1 MSRFR
6 KESVGDIYHVM
17 SRGNGRQLIFEDDND
32 RQFFLYKLQGCL
44 VDAHLDLY
52 AWCLMGNHFHLLVRG
67 DKESLSRCMHRVCSV
82 YARRFNAKTGHVG
95 HLFQDRFKSEP
106 INDES
111 YLLTVVRYIHKNPE
125 KGGLAPM
132 ETYKWS
138 SYHEYV
144 GLPSLCEVDFV
155 LDIFGGRENFRLFHE
170 AKQESGC
177 SLTNSEEKPYVSDD
191 DVRKLAQ
198 TLLGPVSLGAI
209 IRLPQSERDA
219 SLRTLKAAGLSVR
232 KIELLTGIGRNTICR
247 A

>member
-138 SYHEYV
+138 SYHE
-144 GLPSLCEVDFV
+144 
-155 LDIFGGRENFRLFHE
+155 
-170 AKQESGC
+170 
-177 SLTNSEEKPYVSDD
+177 
-191 DVRKLAQ
+191 
-198 TLLGPVSLGAI
+198 
-209 IRLPQSERDA
+209 
-219 SLRTLKAAGLSVR
+219 
-232 KIELLTGIGRNTICR
+232 
-247 A
+247 